1 MDERQSVQN
10 LVGGK
15 IMTTEERLEYLEQ
28 RLKYFESE
36 ERAVA
41 QRSRLR
47 AIELV
52 MGTFGIPK
60 DEMDN
65 EFRDR
70 ISRAEAI
77 SNFILKGPTV
87 PFNEATE
94 EGHMAANFVQAMNWL
109 DEQGISRADEGGDYS
124 IIHRIKLLLATTNVA
139 VTPKEPEKD

>member
-1 MDERQSVQN
+1 MEEVQTQASVS
-10 LVGGK
+10 
-15 IMTTEERLEYLEQ
+15 LESNIEWIEQ
-28 RLKYFESE
+28 RLRRLEDKQPK
-36 ERAVA
+36 ALDV
-41 QRSRLR
+41 RLR

-52 MGTFGIPK
+52 MGTFGIQK

-65 EFRDR
+65 EFRER
-70 ISRAEAI
+70 ISRADAI
-77 SNFILKGPTV
+77 SNFILNGNGSYVK
-87 PFNEATE
+87 FNEATE

>member
-1 MDERQSVQN
+1 MEERESLRN
-10 LVGGK
+10 GIGGK
-15 IMTTEERLEYLEQ
+15 IMTTDERLEYLEQ

-36 ERAVA
+36 ERALA

-52 MGTFGIPK
+52 MGSSQTEGISSTT
-60 DEMDN
+60 E
-65 EFRDR
+65 EV
-70 ISRAEAI
+70 ISRADAI
-77 SNFILKGPTV
+77 SNFILNGPKV

-124 IIHRIKLLLATTNVA
+124 IIHRIKLLAATTNVA